1 MVNPILHAFFVG
13 RATAEVLTD
22 RLEDALTDFL
32 SALGKFDAEQREKL
46 RQFTE
51 EVMAKTQQ
59 QEATVITAPPADLQ
73 ETLDNLRAE
82 IAQLKAELQQYRA
95 QHGN

>member
-59 QEATVITAPPADLQ
+59 QEATVTTAPPADLQ

-82 IAQLKAELQQYRA
+82 IAQLKAELQQYRT

>member
-1 MVNPILHAFFVG
+1 MVNPLLHAFFMG

-22 RLEDALTDFL
+22 RFEDAITDFL

-46 RQFTE
+46 REFTA
-51 EVMAKTQQ
+51 EVVAKAKQ
-59 QEATVITAPPADLQ
+59 QEEAVPPPDLQ

-82 IAQLKAELQQYRA
+82 IAQLKAELQQYRSRNA
-95 QHGN
+95 S

>member
-22 RLEDALTDFL
+22 RLEDAITDFL

-51 EVMAKTQQ
+51 EVMAKTKQ
-59 QEATVITAPPADLQ
+59 QEETISTSPPPDLQ
-73 ETLDNLRAE
+73 EVLDNLRAE

-95 QHGN
+95 QHGS

>member
-1 MVNPILHAFFVG
+1 MVNPLLHAFFMG

-22 RLEDALTDFL
+22 RFEDAVTDFL

-46 RQFTE
+46 REFTAEVVAKAKRQE
-51 EVMAKTQQ
+51 EAV
-59 QEATVITAPPADLQ
+59 PPPDLQ

-82 IAQLKAELQQYRA
+82 IAQLKAELQQYRSRNA
-95 QHGN
+95 S

>member
-1 MVNPILHAFFVG
+1 MVNPLLHAFFIG

-22 RLEDALTDFL
+22 RFEDALTDFL

-46 RQFTE
+46 REFTA
-51 EVMAKTQQ
+51 EVMAKAS
-59 QEATVITAPPADLQ
+59 QEEKTVTVIDLQ

-82 IAQLKAELQQYRA
+82 IARLKGELQLYRS
-95 QHGN
+95 QNVN

>member
-1 MVNPILHAFFVG
+1 MVNPLLHAFFMG

-22 RLEDALTDFL
+22 RFEDAITDFL

-46 RQFTE
+46 REFTAEVVAKAKRQE
-51 EVMAKTQQ
+51 EAVL
-59 QEATVITAPPADLQ
+59 PPDLQ

-82 IAQLKAELQQYRA
+82 IAQLKAELQQYRSRNA
-95 QHGN
+95 S